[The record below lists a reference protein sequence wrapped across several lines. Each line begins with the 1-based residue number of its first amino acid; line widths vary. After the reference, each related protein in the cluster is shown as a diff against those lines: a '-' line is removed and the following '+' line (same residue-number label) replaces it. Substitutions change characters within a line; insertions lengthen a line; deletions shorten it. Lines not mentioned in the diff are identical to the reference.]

1 MHAELFLPWPD
12 RRLSPNARGHWSSLA
27 RAKRKAKEAA
37 FYLTKEAGIE
47 RIEADS
53 LTVRYS
59 FFPPSRRAYDLD
71 NLVASMKAAADGIA
85 LAIGIDD
92 SKWNIAISPRGP
104 VEQNGM
110 VKVELEWAEDGMAA

>member
-1 MHAELFLPWPD
+1 MMHAVIFLPWPD

-27 RAKRKAKEAA
+27 RAKRAAKEAA
-37 FYLTKEAGIE
+37 FYLTKQAGVEKIQAE
-47 RIEADS
+47 S

-85 LAIGIDD
+85 LAIGVDD
-92 SKWNIAISPRGP
+92 SKWNIAIDPRGP
-104 VEQNGM
+104 VEKNGM
-110 VKVELEWAEDGMAA
+110 VKVQLEWEA

>member
-1 MHAELFLPWPD
+1 MIATIFLPWPD

-27 RAKRKAKEAA
+27 RAKRSAKEAA
-37 FYLTKEAGIE
+37 FYLTKQAGVEKIQAE
-47 RIEADS
+47 S

-85 LAIGIDD
+85 LAIGVDD
-92 SKWNIAISPRGP
+92 SKWNIAVSPRGP
-104 VEQNGM
+104 VERNGM
-110 VKVELEWAEDGMAA
+110 VKVDLEWSEEAA